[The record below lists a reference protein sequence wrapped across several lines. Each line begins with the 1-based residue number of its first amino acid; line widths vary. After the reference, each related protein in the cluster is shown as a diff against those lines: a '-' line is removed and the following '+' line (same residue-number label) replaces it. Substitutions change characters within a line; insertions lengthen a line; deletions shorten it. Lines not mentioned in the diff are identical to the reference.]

1 MRKGKRYMKIVI
13 FNEGLHEKEDWMKA
27 VYPEGIHG
35 ALKAALQS
43 EENEIKIVTQETI
56 GDINEEFLNNTDVML
71 WWGHAGHHLVPDNIA
86 QMVQTAVLKGMG
98 FIALH
103 SAHYSKPFKLLMGTS
118 CSLCWRDD
126 DRERVWTV
134 NPTHPIAAG
143 LPAHFEL
150 PKEEMYGEVFDI
162 PKPDDVVFIGWFE
175 GGEVFRSGCT
185 FTRGRGK
192 VFYFQPG
199 HEAFP
204 TYYNENIVKILQNA
218 VKWAAPA
225 ARISSLDAPWVPR
238 LEK

>member
-1 MRKGKRYMKIVI
+1 MKIVI

-56 GDINEEFLNNTDVML
+56 GDINEELLNNTDVML